1 MFCQANKPNTGILQ
15 EEKKKPFCYRATH
28 LITGKL
34 DFLFHLQQVWFGY
47 AQRGSWKEITY
58 LKANDQGLVYL
69 PHTKIKKKI
78 YKKKAWSSK
87 TPWHANKTNNSQ
99 GLSCCWLHVVIKFQS
114 LNKLLKVLIHGQ
126 VRSREKGNGYQ
137 EKLFRLCLGF
147 SSSHKYFQEHYSGRH
162 CQSFTRSPM
171 SSVTIKS
178 ISLRMCSHIKHKK
191 HKNMLLN

>member
-1 MFCQANKPNTGILQ
+1 MLQSNSLNYWKTGFPIPSPAGMVWLCS
-15 EEKKKPFCYRATH
+15 KRLLKRDYLFKSKRSRVSLSSTH
-28 LITGKL
+28 K
-34 DFLFHLQQVWFGY
+34 D
-47 AQRGSWKEITY
+47 
-58 LKANDQGLVYL
+58 
-69 PHTKIKKKI
+69 KKKI

-126 VRSREKGNGYQ
+126 VCSREKGNGYQ